1 MTDPKNTDPKNTEAT
16 AAEELTDEA
25 VENAEGGYSYRLT
38 NAMVTSYNV
47 NGATRVEDDEPI
59 AMSKG
64 FSINPTAAFD
74 IEEMGVL
81 RKRPTR

>member
-1 MTDPKNTDPKNTEAT
+1 MTDTKNTEAT

-25 VENAEGGYSYRLT
+25 VEAAEGGYSYVLK
-38 NAMVTSYNV
+38 NVMVSNYDV
-47 NGATRVEDDEPI
+47 SGSARIEDDEPI

-64 FSINPTAAFD
+64 FSISPNAAFD